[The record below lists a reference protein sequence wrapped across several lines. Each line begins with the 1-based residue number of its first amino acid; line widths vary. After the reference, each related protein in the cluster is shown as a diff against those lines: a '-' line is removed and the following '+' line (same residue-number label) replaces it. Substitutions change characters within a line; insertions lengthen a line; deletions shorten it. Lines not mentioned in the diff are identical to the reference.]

1 MPLPRL
7 LIAMS
12 KDTLVIDIET
22 KNFFTDVGRDNFD
35 AIDISVVGVYS
46 YLRDEERCF
55 GEHEL
60 GELAAWIEGTG
71 RIVGFSINRYD
82 IPILNRYVPT
92 NLWSIE
98 RFDILDEIERVM
110 GERISLNR
118 LAKTNLGVGKNGHG
132 SQAISLYQEGKIEEL
147 KAYCLQDV
155 KVTKELYDLLCAQK
169 YLLVPRRDTS
179 ELTRFECAPFQ
190 KMLV

>member
-71 RIVGFSINRYD
+71 RIVGFSIDRY
-82 IPILNRYVPT
+82 
-92 NLWSIE
+92 
-98 RFDILDEIERVM
+98 DILDEIERVM

-155 KVTKELYDLLCAQK
+155 KVTKGLYDLLC
-169 YLLVPRRDTS
+169 P
-179 ELTRFECAPFQ
+179 
-190 KMLV
+190 

>member
-1 MPLPRL
+1 
-7 LIAMS
+7 MS
-12 KDTLVIDIET
+12 NDTLVIDIET

-46 YLRDEERCF
+46 YARNEYRCF
-55 GEHEL
+55 GEREMQ
-60 GELAAWIEGTG
+60 ELAEWIAAAG

-82 IPILNRYVPT
+82 VPILNRYVPM
-92 NLWSIE
+92 NLWAIE

-132 SQAISLYQEGKIEEL
+132 SQAISLYQEGRIEEL

-155 KVTKELYDLLCAQK
+155 KVTKELYDLLAAQK
-169 YLLVPRRDTS
+169 YLLVPRRETG
-179 ELTRFECAPFQ
+179 ELARWECVPFQ
-190 KMLV
+190 RMLV

>member
-1 MPLPRL
+1 
-7 LIAMS
+7 MS

-46 YLRDEERCF
+46 YLRDAYRCF
-55 GEHEL
+55 DEHEL
-60 GELAAWIEGTG
+60 GELFAWLEGAG

-92 NLWSIE
+92 NLWGVE
-98 RFDILDEIERVM
+98 RFDILDEIERAM

-132 SQAISLYQEGKIEEL
+132 SHAILLYQEGKIEEL
-147 KAYCLQDV
+147 KTYCLQDV
-155 KVTKELYDLLCAQK
+155 KVTKGLYDLLCAQK
-169 YLLVPRRDTS
+169 YLLVPNRATG
-179 ELTRFECAPFQ
+179 ELLRLECSPFQ
-190 KMLV
+190 RLLV